1 MFAELNNTLPE
12 FTFELSDDI
21 KPEFTQLKGISQ
33 SKPLTVRMM
42 YLNKKGKFDP
52 QYVVVCEDPDQEGR
66 YVGVNLPSFMT
77 EEVDVIRKG
86 KEYVDAINA
95 GKCGLK
101 CGPKRTSSNGRDVY
115 RPVWVDLE

>member
-12 FTFELSDDI
+12 FTFELTEDV
-21 KPEFTQLKGISQ
+21 KLEFCQLKAISQ
-33 SKPLTVRMM
+33 SVPLKVRMM
-42 YLNKKGKFDP
+42 YLNKKGKYDP
-52 QYVVVCEDPDQEGR
+52 QYVVIAEDAEGNLF
-66 YVGVNLPSFMT
+66 GVNLPSFMT
-77 EEVDVIRKG
+77 EEVDPIRKN

-95 GKCGLK
+95 GKCGIK

>member
-12 FTFELSDDI
+12 FDFQLSDDL
-21 KPEFTQLKGISQ
+21 KLDFTKLNGISQ

-42 YLNKKGKFDP
+42 YLNKKGKYDP
-52 QYVVVCEDPDQEGR
+52 QYVVVAEDEDGHI
-66 YVGVNLPSFMT
+66 YGVNLPSFMT
-77 EEVDVIRKG
+77 EEVDQIRRG

-95 GKCGLK
+95 GKCGIK
-101 CGPKRTSSNGRDVY
+101 CGPKITTSNGRETY